1 MKKTIAL
8 FGLSLLLFSCT
19 QEEERYASEL
29 KPVFEVDMP
38 TAFAKD
44 SVTEIPI
51 RYKKVS
57 TCHLFDGFYYDRD
70 GMNRTVAIHTIKLNQ
85 DNCQTDA
92 DTNVEVNL
100 EFRPVALGTYHFK
113 FWKGENAQGVDEFME
128 FDAVVNH

>member
-8 FGLSLLLFSCT
+8 FGLSLLLFSCSK
-19 QEEERYASEL
+19 EEERYASEL

-51 RYKKVS
+51 RYKKQS
-57 TCHLFDGFYYDRD
+57 TCHLFDGFYFDRE
-70 GMNRTVAIHTIKLNQ
+70 GMTRTVAIHTIKLNQ
-85 DNCQTDA
+85 DNCQSDP

-113 FWKGENAQGVDEFME
+113 FWTGENAQGVDEFME